1 MGDMNYRRMK
11 RDEQEEVDV
20 GSDAL
25 DRIQERVLNAEE
37 EQLHLRKPHNIIPE
51 IREIIEEEVE

>member
-1 MGDMNYRRMK
+1 MK
-11 RDEQEEVDV
+11 RDEQEDVDV

-25 DRIQERVLNAEE
+25 DHIQERVLSAEE

-51 IREIIEEEVE
+51 IRAIIEEEVE